1 MAGVIAVHEEAGFAV
16 YDVVDLSYRPLDG
29 ALAQAD
35 VLFAPEN
42 GTLRRRRAYA
52 DDAAAEGRDPALRE
66 LFEAP
71 PASAPEMKVSLA
83 LPTLNM
89 GDTIAQ
95 AVSSVLDQ
103 SHEDVELLVQ
113 DANSD
118 DGTSDALAA
127 FGDARVDVVREPDDG
142 QADAVNRALARATG
156 EIFGWLNADDELTP
170 GSLARIVSVFEQEP
184 RSSSCTGAAATSTGP
199 GRPLRPYDVRPFDRR
214 LLLTRDYLLQP
225 ATFWR
230 RSLWDRVGPLDTT
243 LNWGFDWDWF
253 IRASRVTSFRYLDE
267 ELARYRLTGE
277 NKSLVGGDARQAELA
292 VDRPPS
298 RRVRQP
304 TYLYWRFTRLRRA
317 VPLVAP
323 LEPLLWRLFP
333 GRIMC

>member
-1 MAGVIAVHEEAGFAV
+1 
-16 YDVVDLSYRPLDG
+16 
-29 ALAQAD
+29 
-35 VLFAPEN
+35 
-42 GTLRRRRAYA
+42 
-52 DDAAAEGRDPALRE
+52 
-66 LFEAP
+66 
-71 PASAPEMKVSLA
+71 MKVSLA

-95 AVSSVLDQ
+95 AMSSVLDQ
-103 SHEDVELLVQ
+103 SHKDVELLVQ

-118 DGTSDALAA
+118 DGTSEALAA
-127 FGDARVDVVREPDDG
+127 FDDARVDVVREADDG

-156 EIFGWLNADDELTP
+156 EIYGWLNADDELTP
-170 GSLARIVSVFEQEP
+170 GSLARVVSVFEQEP
-184 RSSSCTGAAATSTGP
+184 AVDLVY
-199 GRPLRPYDVRPFDRR
+199 GRGSYVDRAGSPLRAYDVRPFDRR

-230 RSLWDRVGPLDTT
+230 RALWDRVGPLDTT

-253 IRASRVTSFRYLDE
+253 IRASRATSFRFLDE

-292 VDRPPS
+292 AIA
-298 RRVRQP
+298 RRHGGVRQP

-317 VPLVAP
+317 LPLVAP

-333 GRIMC
+333 GRIMS